1 MDAKFKLLDLYQIL
15 NLQHTTS
22 EKKTSKPWKWMGEYL
37 K

>member
-22 EKKTSKPWKWMGEYL
+22 EKKLLNHENEWESI
-37 K
+37 